1 MYEAASDNKK
11 HLGLTPSACK
21 NGTASPPQRSI
32 SSCTT
37 NLAFSSTRSIGIEAS
52 TSENWIAFEKLRIY
66 KTEELER
73 LSKEELKLVVKTLSA
88 MIEAKSEE
96 LVPLLQER
104 DAMLDE
110 IEARN
115 VSIEQLL
122 KLTGT
127 SKI

>member
-1 MYEAASDNKK
+1 MYEAVSSNNK
-11 HLGLTPSACK
+11 HIGLTQSVCK
-21 NGTASPPQRSI
+21 NGTANLPQRSI

-37 NLAFSSTRSIGIEAS
+37 NLAFSRTGSIVKEAS
-52 TSENWIAFEKLRIY
+52 TSEHWIAVKGLHIY
-66 KTEELER
+66 KREELER
-73 LSKEELKLVVKTLSA
+73 LSKEELKLVVTNLSA

>member
-66 KTEELER
+66 KTEE
-73 LSKEELKLVVKTLSA
+73 S
-88 MIEAKSEE
+88 KSEE